1 METNLFS
8 VKPSWRT
15 LGLLL
20 FSSFF
25 FLACEDDDDDDGPAM
40 PEPTQSIVEI
50 AQGNDDFE
58 TLVSALDAAGLVDDI
73 SGDGPF
79 TVFAPTD
86 AAFDDLIAANDEIDE
101 LSDISEESLVD
112 ILLYHVA
119 SGETLSTMLSDGQS
133 IPTLLSGE
141 SLDVSISGNTVMV
154 GNGTVV
160 QADIRTTNGVIHAV
174 DQVLIPEGFTIELA
188 PQTIAEIVSGD
199 DNFSI
204 LLAALQE
211 APDLLAA
218 AGAEDAD
225 ITVFAPTDEA
235 FGDLLQTLTD
245 ATGNT
250 YDELSDIPPFVLQR
264 VLNYHIVAGAKT
276 SGELAAEETTL
287 GEETITIDAGD
298 NVVINGSATVTTAD
312 VTASNGVVHIIDAV
326 LVPELIL
333 NSLGT
338 VLEPAIFDPEE
349 RFTTLV
355 TAVETAGLAG
365 ALTNADATLTV
376 FAPTNTAFET
386 YIAASD
392 FADAAEL
399 LASDLLDEVLL
410 YHVLGME
417 VPSSAIPA
425 GASSATTLYDDDD
438 NEGEAEEDDGEEIY
452 ISNNGEDGIFINGY
466 SQVIIPDLDEAN
478 GVVHVIDAVLVPP
491 MESIA
496 EIVVAAAT
504 ADTDAQFT
512 LLLAAL
518 QNADDTEGDLVEL
531 LSSEDGTYT
540 VFAPTD
546 AAFVAAGFADVAAV
560 EAADPETLRA
570 ILLYHVV
577 PAAVFS
583 TDLTSGAV
591 TTAGGG
597 EITINVADPVTI
609 TDVDSGGAGSDDAE
623 VIDVNIL
630 ATNGVIHVIDQVLL
644 P

>member
-1 METNLFS
+1 METFLFKS
-8 VKPSWRT
+8 RHYGR
-15 LGLLL
+15 LLALL
-20 FSSFF
+20 FVSSFF
-25 FLACEDDDDDDGPAM
+25 LAGCDDDDDDDPPM
-40 PEPTQSIVEI
+40 PQPTQSIVEI

-58 TLVSALDAAGLVDDI
+58 SLVAALDAADLVDDLD
-73 SGDGPF
+73 GTGPF

-86 AAFDDLIAANDEIDE
+86 AAFDALIASNDDIEE
-101 LSDISEESLVD
+101 LSDITQESLIA
-112 ILLYHVA
+112 ILQYHVA
-119 SGETLSTMLSDGQS
+119 QGEVLSTDLMDGQT

-141 SLDVSISGNTVMV
+141 SLTVGISGNTVTV

-160 QADIRTTNGVIHAV
+160 QADILATNGVIHVV
-174 DQVLIPEGFTIELA
+174 DEILVPEGFTIELVQ
-188 PQTIAEIVSGD
+188 PTIAEIVSGD
-199 DNFSI
+199 PDNFSI

-211 APDLLAA
+211 TPDLLTA

-225 ITVFAPTDEA
+225 ITVFAPTDAA
-235 FGDLLQTLTD
+235 FADLLATLTT
-245 ATGNT
+245 ATGDT
-250 YDELSDIPPFVLQR
+250 YDELSDIPNFVLER
-264 VLNYHIVAGAKT
+264 VLNYHIVAGTKT
-276 SGELAAEETTL
+276 SGELGSEEETL
-287 GEETITIDAGD
+287 GGENITIAANGE
-298 NVVINGSATVTTAD
+298 VTINGSATVATAD
-312 VTASNGVVHIIDAV
+312 VPASNGVVHVIDAV

-338 VLEPAIFDPEE
+338 VLEPAVFDAEE

-365 ALTNADATLTV
+365 ALTNAEAMLTV
-376 FAPTNTAFET
+376 FAPTNAAFET
-386 YIAASD
+386 YIAESE
-392 FADAAEL
+392 FADAAAL

-417 VPSSAIPA
+417 VPSSAIEA
-425 GASSATTLYDDDD
+425 GASSATTLYDDDE
-438 NEGEAEEDDGEEIY
+438 NEGEEEDTDGEEIY

-466 SQVIIPDLDEAN
+466 SQVIIPDLEEAN

-518 QNADDTEGDLVEL
+518 QNADDTGGDLVEL

-546 AAFVAAGFADVAAV
+546 AAFVAAGFADVAAI
-560 EAADPETLRA
+560 EAADAADLRA

-577 PAAVFS
+577 PDAVFS
-583 TDLTSGAV
+583 TDLVSGAV
-591 TTAGGG
+591 ATADGG

-609 TDVDSGGAGSDDAE
+609 SDADANSEDAE
-623 VIDVNIL
+623 VIDVDIL